1 MQDEMNSE
9 RQEQE
14 RPVSRRKSN
23 KGRTVALTLVC
34 AILFGLVAGGVTFG
48 VNYVGNTITASI
60 QQADDKVRT
69 IEAKTQNSDSTG
81 TEETE
86 QLPSGTTLSNTE
98 GLSVSEVVENSMC
111 SMVTIGTVSVQE
123 MRDFFYGTRQ
133 YEVEGAGTGV
143 IVGIN
148 DEELLIATNSHV
160 VQGAKSVS
168 VGFIDS
174 SVCEAYVKGT
184 DYESDLAV
192 VGVKLDNISDETAA
206 AIRVIG
212 MGNSDD
218 LVLGEQ
224 VIAIGNALGYGQS
237 VTVGYVSALNRD
249 LTLTDNNG
257 QPFVSSGLIQT
268 DAAINSGN
276 SGGALLNMRGELVGI
291 NEAKSSMTASG
302 VTVDGVGYAI
312 PIAKAEPILEELMA
326 LTTKDVV
333 PEDQVGYLG
342 INCADVTSDV
352 SSTYNMPMGVAVTNV
367 IAGSPA
373 EEAGLK
379 KGDVLVELE
388 GRSIRSYE
396 DLRAVLQY
404 YGAGET
410 VELTVMRSDNGEYS
424 EMSIRIT
431 LADKATIDA
440 LTQQDNT

>member
-333 PEDQVGYLG
+333 PEDQAGYLG